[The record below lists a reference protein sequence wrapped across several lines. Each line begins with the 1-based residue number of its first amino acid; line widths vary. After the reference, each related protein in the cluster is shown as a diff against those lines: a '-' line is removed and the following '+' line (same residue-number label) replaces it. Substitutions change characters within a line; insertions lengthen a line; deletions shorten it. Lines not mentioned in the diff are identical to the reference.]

1 MRGLNKMSLQKLERF
16 AQIALILSAILML
29 LGQGV
34 LLYSQ
39 QRDLELER
47 EIITGM
53 SIEVKFQEVRAAM
66 NEALLRYIIGVNPQI
81 KEDLD
86 SLSLQT
92 NRSFTVERA
101 INDYFDPE
109 TELIHYF
116 VEVDNLNSMRP
127 EWEKKSME
135 SLIAVFQS
143 DADKLFWLRWFGNAL
158 NFLAFVSLILGLV
171 SYFKAFKRSRDV
183 SSDLF

>member
-1 MRGLNKMSLQKLERF
+1 MSLPKLERF
-16 AQIALILSAILML
+16 AQIALVLSAILML

-39 QRDLELER
+39 QKDFDLENK
-47 EIITGM
+47 IVTGM

-66 NEALLRYIIGVNPQI
+66 NEALLRYLIGVNPQV

-109 TELIHYF
+109 TELVHYF
-116 VEVDNLNSMRP
+116 IEVGNLNLMRP
-127 EWEKKSME
+127 EWEEKSTE

-143 DADKLFWLRWFGNAL
+143 DADKLFWLRWLGNAL
-158 NFLAFVSLILGLV
+158 NFLAFASLILGLIT
-171 SYFKAFKRSRDV
+171 YFKAFKRSRSV
-183 SSDLF
+183 LSDPS